1 MLGVSMSAVCMRW
14 LATYGLQP
22 DTAGVAAELLKTDT
36 PACCAAA
43 AAAVVVA
50 TASMRCRFPHLH
62 HMG

>member
-22 DTAGVAAELLKTDT
+22 DTAGVAAKLLKTDT

-43 AAAVVVA
+43 AAVVVA
-50 TASMRCRFPHLH
+50 TASMPCRFLHLH